1 MAKIGFTKLGLKQN
15 NEIALI
21 DFNGQAIEVKQYIP
35 VEEKLEMIAFIMERA
50 HDQNNFSNPIKL
62 EVFTALEI
70 VERYTNINFT
80 EKQKEN
86 PTKIYDLLVGNSV
99 LPLII
104 EAIPVA
110 EYESLI
116 KGLKDTV
123 TAFYNYQTSVL
134 GILDNVGKDYSTL
147 DLDASV
153 IQQKLGDLE
162 NIELLQDVMNKL
174 G

>member
-15 NEIALI
+15 NEITLI

-123 TAFYNYQTSVL
+123 IAFYNYQTSVL